1 MIRPLLCLLPLFFA
15 ASCAAPKAVVV
26 EESPTT
32 KPKPAPARP
41 EAPAED
47 AKPADP
53 RPLAVQQ
60 GGMRVPDLTERLP
73 DRKDM
78 TPTAAPTS
86 GGGPTVIATPPSGE

>member
-1 MIRPLLCLLPLFFA
+1 MIRPLFCLLPILFA

-26 EESPTT
+26 EETPAG

-41 EAPAED
+41 TGPAED
-47 AKPADP
+47 SKPAAP
-53 RPLAVQQ
+53 LPLAVQQ

-78 TPTAAPTS
+78 TPTAAPTT